1 MPFFGDLPTEERTSD
16 SGSKYLV
23 KVDPTKQ
30 AKNKAAQQPGPVT
43 SQTAKG
49 EGQEPPA
56 EPPATPAKG
65 K

>member
-23 KVDPTKQ
+23 KVDPEKQ
-30 AKNKAAQQPGPVT
+30 AKNKAAEQPGPVT
-43 SQTAKG
+43 SETAKG
-49 EGQEPPA
+49 ENPA
-56 EPPATPAKG
+56 ASSTPAKG